1 VVLPFSSTVTGVYD
15 TSTCT
20 TSIDILVL
28 CSQLRILVRPR
39 HRPHHELHFHSEAQ
53 DVSFPSL
60 KHLEWWHNNEAERTG
75 GINSLTAVLSTAS
88 NLTYLF
94 VAGAAGHAKLAPGH
108 LSLPNLTTLRLR
120 VPEGLLLYYIVHRWT
135 LPALTHLILDVPSS
149 SSQGFLMI
157 WDKFGSQIR
166 TIEFGKHLRF
176 LLEDSISPCIR
187 GCPSLEEIN
196 YYAQFTAPPELRQA
210 HYSLRTVGL
219 HYAANPYLTMLGS
232 GWLSL
237 ELHFITLLGPHLPLL
252 RRIVL
257 HGDWGEV
264 VAHPRFQPILE
275 RFVREGRFIVYPD
288 GSRVSN
294 E

>member
-1 VVLPFSSTVTGVYD
+1 M
-15 TSTCT
+15 
-20 TSIDILVL
+20 L

-39 HRPHHELHFHSEAQ
+39 HRPHHELHFHSQAQ

-60 KHLEWWHNNEAERTG
+60 KRLEWWHNNEAERTG
-75 GINSLTAVLSTAS
+75 GINSLTAVLTRTS
-88 NLTYLF
+88 NLNYLF
-94 VAGAAGHAKLAPGH
+94 VAGGAGHAKLSPGH

-120 VPEGLLLYYIVHRWT
+120 LPDGLLLYYIVHRWT
-135 LPALTHLILDVPSS
+135 LPALTHLILDLPSS
-149 SSQGFLMI
+149 PQSFLMI

-166 TIEFGKHLRF
+166 TIELGKHLRF

-187 GCPSLEEIN
+187 GCTSLEEIN

-219 HYAANPYLTMLGS
+219 RHAANPYLTMLGS
-232 GWLSL
+232 SWSSL
-237 ELHFITLLGPHLPLL
+237 ELHFNTLLGPHLPLL

-257 HGDWGEV
+257 YGDWGEV

-275 RFVREGRFIVYPD
+275 RSVREGRFIVYPD